1 MQLLK
6 SASNDFRLAHKE
18 PIFKGKMFHI
28 VNKGGLLVTIKHI
41 LKDGTVLKDIRGHVV
56 KMEDAKSIYSLMDK
70 MNQKKEEK
78 S

>member
-1 MQLLK
+1 M
-6 SASNDFRLAHKE
+6 
-18 PIFKGKMFHI
+18 
-28 VNKGGLLVTIKHI
+28 TIKHI

>member
-1 MQLLK
+1 M
-6 SASNDFRLAHKE
+6 FE
-18 PIFKGKMFHI
+18 PIFRGMMFQI
-28 VNKGGLLVTIKHI
+28 VNKGGVCLKIIHI

-70 MNQKKEEK
+70 ISQKKEEK